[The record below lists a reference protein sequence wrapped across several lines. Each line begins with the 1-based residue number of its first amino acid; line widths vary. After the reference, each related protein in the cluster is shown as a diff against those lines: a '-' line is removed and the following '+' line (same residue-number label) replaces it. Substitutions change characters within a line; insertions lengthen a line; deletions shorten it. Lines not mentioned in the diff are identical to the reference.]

1 MEHIRQAIE
10 RAKGAQAAAPQPH
23 GPMASPLQQTLGTQ
37 IPVGAGIA
45 QSRSVVLNP
54 AHLESRRIVSHD
66 IVDARSK
73 SFDMLRTQV
82 LQSMDLKSWQ
92 LLAVTSPTA
101 ACGKTTISVN
111 LALSIAR
118 QPHRSVLLVDLDLQ
132 RPEVANTLGL
142 KCDRGLVTV
151 LEGKASLHDV
161 LIQAHVGQ
169 ENFLVLPC
177 ANSTLKS
184 SAWMASQAMAALLQQ
199 IKRDF
204 RAWTVILDL
213 PPILTSDDVISI
225 LPQVD
230 SVLFVAAAGAS
241 TLAEIKECNRHLQ
254 SSSIVRVVLNKAA
267 DTTTKYYSRYAYGS
281 PTHVKAAV

>member
-10 RAKGAQAAAPQPH
+10 RAKVAQAAAPQPQ
-23 GPMASPLQQTLGTQ
+23 GPLASPLLQSQGGQ
-37 IPVGAGIA
+37 ASRDASIA
-45 QSRSVVLNP
+45 QSRTVSLNP
-54 AHLESRRIVSHD
+54 AHLESKRIVSHD
-66 IVDARSK
+66 IGDARSK

-118 QPHRSVLLVDLDLQ
+118 QPHRSVLLVDMDLQ

-151 LEGKASLHDV
+151 LEGKAGLHDV

-177 ANSTLKS
+177 ANSTPKS

-199 IKRDF
+199 IKQDF

-213 PPILTSDDVISI
+213 PPVLTSDDVISI

-230 SVLFVAAAGAS
+230 SVLFVAAAGAT

-254 SSSIVRVVLNKAA
+254 AASIVRVVLNKSA

-281 PTHVKAAV
+281 RTQVKASA

>member
-10 RAKGAQAAAPQPH
+10 RAKVAQAAAPQPH
-23 GPMASPLQQTLGTQ
+23 GPMASPLQQPQGVQ
-37 IPVGAGIA
+37 IAGGAGVA
-45 QSRSVVLNP
+45 QSRAISLNT
-54 AHLESRRIVSHD
+54 AHLEAKRIVSHD
-66 IVDARSK
+66 IADARSK

-101 ACGKTTISVN
+101 GCGKTTISVN

-118 QPHRSVLLVDLDLQ
+118 QPHRSVLLVDMDLQ

-161 LIQAHVGQ
+161 LIQAQVGQ

-177 ANSTLKS
+177 ANSTLRS
-184 SAWMASQAMAALLQQ
+184 SAWMASQAMTALLQQ

-254 SSSIVRVVLNKAA
+254 SSSIVRAVLNKSA
-267 DTTTKYYSRYAYGS
+267 DATTKYY
-281 PTHVKAAV
+281 